1 MRPIASA
8 GIIAAVFA
16 LVSPARAQTPA
27 EFYRGKTI
35 NLDIGSSVGGGYDI
49 HGRLLARHIG
59 KHIPGNPTVVPRNIE
74 GAGGLRLANILYN
87 SAPRDGTSFGIVFR
101 SIPFEPLLG
110 NKAAQFDA
118 TKFTW
123 IGSTSN
129 EVSICVAWHTTGVT
143 SIDDLRTKE
152 IIVGS
157 TGPNADTSIF
167 AKVING
173 VLGTRMKIVTG
184 YPGGNEISLA
194 LERGELGGRCAWSW
208 SAVKA
213 TRISWVEQKQVHI
226 FVQLGAQQAS
236 RPAAGAAGRRPRQDR
251 RPNATSRGSC
261 SRASNSPGRSS
272 RRPACRRIACEA
284 LRAAFNATMQDKAY
298 LADAEKAKLEIVPVA
313 GEDIERLIIEAL
325 RNARGDR
332 AQDHRHAEV
341 TGAKMPEVF
350 VSRIDDFAEGDRR
363 IVFHGGLR
371 DRRLPLAG
379 QLLRLREPLPAPGRP
394 LLRRRHHAQGRG
406 RAGARQDLARP
417 DILRR
422 RGAFRLPLARLRIRH
437 QDRRMRRQPQAPSQ
451 VVRGPAPRRRTLRSC
466 ISRLDRYR
474 GSHAQWTL
482 QPNDFRRMSV
492 EEFDTT
498 KLLAHASQAGEGARL
513 RTVPDRRR
521 RLAPLRERVD
531 AGNPR
536 LSRRSG
542 AQAACDRDLEAE
554 RQERADHEH
563 HGRLPGH
570 GRPHPALRTAQLR
583 EDAARGATSATPR

>member
-74 GAGGLRLANILYN
+74 GAGGLRLANIFYN

-101 SIPFEPLLG
+101 SIPFERLLG

-173 VLGTRMKIVTG
+173 LFGTRMKIVTG

-226 FVQLGAQQAS
+226 FVQLGLSKHADLPQVPLVVDLAKTTAERDIARLVFARQQFAW
-236 RPAAGAAGRRPRQDR
+236 PFVAPPGVPKDR
-251 RPNATSRGSC
+251 V
-261 SRASNSPGRSS
+261 
-272 RRPACRRIACEA
+272 EA

-298 LADAEKAKLEIVPVA
+298 LAEAEKAKLEIVPVA
-313 GEDIERLIIEAL
+313 GEDIERLIIEV
-325 RNARGDR
+325 
-332 AQDHRHAEV
+332 H
-341 TGAKMPEVF
+341 
-350 VSRIDDFAEGDRR
+350 
-363 IVFHGGLR
+363 
-371 DRRLPLAG
+371 
-379 QLLRLREPLPAPGRP
+379 
-394 LLRRRHHAQGRG
+394 
-406 RAGARQDLARP
+406 
-417 DILRR
+417 
-422 RGAFRLPLARLRIRH
+422 
-437 QDRRMRRQPQAPSQ
+437 
-451 VVRGPAPRRRTLRSC
+451 
-466 ISRLDRYR
+466 
-474 GSHAQWTL
+474 
-482 QPNDFRRMSV
+482 
-492 EEFDTT
+492 
-498 KLLAHASQAGEGARL
+498 
-513 RTVPDRRR
+513 
-521 RLAPLRERVD
+521 
-531 AGNPR
+531 
-536 LSRRSG
+536 
-542 AQAACDRDLEAE
+542 
-554 RQERADHEH
+554 
-563 HGRLPGH
+563 
-570 GRPHPALRTAQLR
+570 
-583 EDAARGATSATPR
+583 ATPTEIVHKTIDMLK

>member
-101 SIPFEPLLG
+101 SIPFERLLG

-173 VLGTRMKIVTG
+173 LFGTRMKIVTG

-226 FVQLGAQQAS
+226 FAQLGLSKHADLPQVPLVVDLAKTAAERDIARLVFARQQFAW
-236 RPAAGAAGRRPRQDR
+236 PFVAPPGVPKDR
-251 RPNATSRGSC
+251 V
-261 SRASNSPGRSS
+261 
-272 RRPACRRIACEA
+272 EA

-298 LADAEKAKLEIVPVA
+298 LAEAEKAKLEIVPVA
-313 GEDIERLIIEAL
+313 GEDIERLIIEV
-325 RNARGDR
+325 
-332 AQDHRHAEV
+332 H
-341 TGAKMPEVF
+341 
-350 VSRIDDFAEGDRR
+350 
-363 IVFHGGLR
+363 
-371 DRRLPLAG
+371 
-379 QLLRLREPLPAPGRP
+379 
-394 LLRRRHHAQGRG
+394 
-406 RAGARQDLARP
+406 
-417 DILRR
+417 
-422 RGAFRLPLARLRIRH
+422 
-437 QDRRMRRQPQAPSQ
+437 
-451 VVRGPAPRRRTLRSC
+451 
-466 ISRLDRYR
+466 
-474 GSHAQWTL
+474 
-482 QPNDFRRMSV
+482 
-492 EEFDTT
+492 
-498 KLLAHASQAGEGARL
+498 
-513 RTVPDRRR
+513 
-521 RLAPLRERVD
+521 
-531 AGNPR
+531 
-536 LSRRSG
+536 
-542 AQAACDRDLEAE
+542 
-554 RQERADHEH
+554 
-563 HGRLPGH
+563 
-570 GRPHPALRTAQLR
+570 
-583 EDAARGATSATPR
+583 ATPAEIVHKTIDMLK

>member
-8 GIIAAVFA
+8 GIIAAALA

-101 SIPFEPLLG
+101 SIPFDPLLG

-152 IIVGS
+152 IVVGS
-157 TGPNADTSIF
+157 TGTNADTSIF

-173 VLGTRMKIVTG
+173 VFGTRMKIVTG

-226 FVQLGAQQAS
+226 FVQLGLSKHPDLPHVPLVVDLAKTADERDIARLVFARQQFAW
-236 RPAAGAAGRRPRQDR
+236 PFVAPPGVPKDR
-251 RPNATSRGSC
+251 A
-261 SRASNSPGRSS
+261 
-272 RRPACRRIACEA
+272 EA

-298 LADAEKAKLEIVPVA
+298 LAEAEKAKLEIMPVA
-313 GEDIERLIIEAL
+313 GEDIERLIIELHATP
-325 RNARGDR
+325 ARDR
-332 AQDHRHAEV
+332 A
-341 TGAKMPEVF
+341 
-350 VSRIDDFAEGDRR
+350 RR
-363 IVFHGGLR
+363 
-371 DRRLPLAG
+371 
-379 QLLRLREPLPAPGRP
+379 
-394 LLRRRHHAQGRG
+394 
-406 RAGARQDLARP
+406 
-417 DILRR
+417 
-422 RGAFRLPLARLRIRH
+422 
-437 QDRRMRRQPQAPSQ
+437 PS
-451 VVRGPAPRRRTLRSC
+451 TC
-466 ISRLDRYR
+466 
-474 GSHAQWTL
+474 
-482 QPNDFRRMSV
+482 
-492 EEFDTT
+492 
-498 KLLAHASQAGEGARL
+498 
-513 RTVPDRRR
+513 
-521 RLAPLRERVD
+521 
-531 AGNPR
+531 
-536 LSRRSG
+536 
-542 AQAACDRDLEAE
+542 
-554 RQERADHEH
+554 
-563 HGRLPGH
+563 
-570 GRPHPALRTAQLR
+570 
-583 EDAARGATSATPR
+583 